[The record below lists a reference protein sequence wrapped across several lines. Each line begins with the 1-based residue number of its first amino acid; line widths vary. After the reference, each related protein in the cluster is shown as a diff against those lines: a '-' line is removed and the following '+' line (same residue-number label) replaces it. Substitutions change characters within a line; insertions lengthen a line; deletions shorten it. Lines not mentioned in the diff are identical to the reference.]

1 MRDLAFSLVF
11 AALSG
16 ASLVNPLAGLLS
28 WGWISFALP
37 NSSLWGFAA
46 MIPANLI
53 IAITTSIGF
62 GLSASK
68 LSLRLERTMI
78 LVLLLAGVVALST
91 AFSLAQEVSLPKFRE
106 FLVNFAFMIM
116 ILLCLNAKIRIDAFV
131 WLMVFCIG
139 YYSLKGGLVFLIS
152 GGAYRFEGP
161 PGTSIGDNNHL
172 AVAFLISI
180 PLINYL
186 RLHAARPI
194 VRKALACHLVL
205 TILAVLCTQ
214 SRGGFI
220 GLVVLG
226 GAFWWMSG
234 RRISHI
240 VAGIAIIGVAGAL
253 ASDALVSRLQT
264 IETASQDDTSF
275 LSRVVSWQMHFEAAL
290 DRPLVGAGSSAM
302 QTWPVF
308 GVYRPSNP
316 VVDLQLRRP
325 VAAHSVYFQVI
336 GEHGFV
342 AFGIYLALFW
352 TAWRNATSV
361 MQKAADQPSR
371 LWMITLAAMT
381 RVSLLAFA
389 VAGAAVSMAFY
400 DYFLAI
406 LMLTA
411 CLRRKLEAELAAE
424 SSRSPA
430 FRSTISQFR
439 QPAALPANRQA

>member
-1 MRDLAFSLVF
+1 
-11 AALSG
+11 
-16 ASLVNPLAGLLS
+16 
-28 WGWISFALP
+28 
-37 NSSLWGFAA
+37 
-46 MIPANLI
+46 
-53 IAITTSIGF
+53 
-62 GLSASK
+62 
-68 LSLRLERTMI
+68 
-78 LVLLLAGVVALST
+78 
-91 AFSLAQEVSLPKFRE
+91 
-106 FLVNFAFMIM
+106 
-116 ILLCLNAKIRIDAFV
+116 
-131 WLMVFCIG
+131 
-139 YYSLKGGLVFLIS
+139 
-152 GGAYRFEGP
+152 
-161 PGTSIGDNNHL
+161 
-172 AVAFLISI
+172 
-180 PLINYL
+180 
-186 RLHAARPI
+186 
-194 VRKALACHLVL
+194 VL

-430 FRSTISQFR
+430 ARSTIRQFR
-439 QPAALPANRQA
+439 QPAALSANRQA